1 MDVFSNH
8 GVYTEGRKFPKSTMM
23 DTSEEGN
30 RLEESSKKKFFV
42 FPLFFNKS
50 VFLGNFL
57 AVQCLGLHDFTA
69 MGPGLIDLEMIQY
82 GKSERHDV
90 PKCLYAR

>member
-1 MDVFSNH
+1 M
-8 GVYTEGRKFPKSTMM
+8 T

-69 MGPGLIDLEMIQY
+69 MGPGLIPGQKTEIPQAA
-82 GKSERHDV
+82 RHGQKK
-90 PKCLYAR
+90 KCILVILL